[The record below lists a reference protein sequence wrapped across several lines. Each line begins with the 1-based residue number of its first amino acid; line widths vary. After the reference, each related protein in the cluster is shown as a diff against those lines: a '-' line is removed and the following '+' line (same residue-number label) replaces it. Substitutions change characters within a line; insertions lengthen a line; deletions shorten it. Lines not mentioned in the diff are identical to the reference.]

1 MAIDRRAY
9 DTDASGQVQTTLTQL
24 VGRVDAL
31 LSQRDQQVKSA
42 MADFVADGVEED
54 YAGVE
59 RKWNNAATQTNRIVD
74 LLRDALNKSD
84 SVAITTVG
92 KARTAVDSI

>member
-1 MAIDRRAY
+1 MASDRRAY

-59 RKWNNAATQTNRIVD
+59 RKWNNAATQTSRIVD
-74 LLRDALNKSD
+74 LLRDALSKSD
-84 SVAITTVG
+84 TVATTTVG
-92 KARTAVDSI
+92 KARTAVASI